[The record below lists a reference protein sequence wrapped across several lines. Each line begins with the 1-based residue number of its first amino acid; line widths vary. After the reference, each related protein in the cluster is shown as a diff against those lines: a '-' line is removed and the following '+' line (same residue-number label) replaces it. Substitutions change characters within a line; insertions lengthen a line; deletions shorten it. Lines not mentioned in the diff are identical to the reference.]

1 MLISFIRTSI
11 LYVVI
16 IFSLRVMGRRQV
28 GELQPSELVITM
40 LISNLAAHPIEDKG
54 LPVIAGIVP
63 ILTLVSYEIF
73 TSYLLKDSVFWR
85 KTICGSPQV
94 IIINGKI
101 NQKNMKKLRFSIEDL
116 LETLRINGIFDFSEV
131 DCAIAETNGQLSV
144 YKKFQYQE
152 VENIDLGIENS
163 PSNSLPFVIINDGV
177 INSENLNYCK
187 KDTAFIKKT
196 LKKEKTELKKVLVM
210 ICDKNGK
217 YTIVEKE

>member
-131 DCAIAETNGQLSV
+131 ECAIAETNGQLSI

>member
-1 MLISFIRTSI
+1 MLVSFIRTSV

-16 IFSLRVMGRRQV
+16 IFALRFMGRRQV

-40 LISNLAAHPIEDKG
+40 MISNLAVLPIEDKG
-54 LPVIAGIVP
+54 LPIIAGIIP

-101 NQKNMKKLRFSIEDL
+101 NQNTMKKLRFSIDDL
-116 LETLRINGIFDFSEV
+116 LEALRINGIFDFSEV
-131 DCAIAETNGQLSV
+131 ECAIAETNGQLSI
-144 YKKFQYQE
+144 YKKFQFQE
-152 VENIDLGIENS
+152 VENIDLEIKDS
-163 PSNSLPFVIINDGV
+163 PSNSLPFVVINDGV
-177 INSENLNYCK
+177 IINENLTYCK
-187 KDTAFIKKT
+187 KDTGFIKKT

-217 YTIVEKE
+217 YTLVEKE